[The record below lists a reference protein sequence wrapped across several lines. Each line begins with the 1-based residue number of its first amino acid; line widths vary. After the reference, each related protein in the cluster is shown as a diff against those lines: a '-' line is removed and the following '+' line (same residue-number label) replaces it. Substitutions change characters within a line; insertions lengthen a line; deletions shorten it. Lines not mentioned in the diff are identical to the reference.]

1 MSAPDRITAEMLA
14 AWQENDRGAADTCTD
29 IVEEVLTLHPSKWSQ
44 SFWRQAFAV
53 REAVIAYSL
62 GLKPACD
69 CVLRPASEL
78 LRFWYDHAPE
88 HDWRPLDEDLLVAV
102 VNAPREQLPPHLRLL
117 VAGVR
122 NALEVAA

>member
-1 MSAPDRITAEMLA
+1 MSALDRITAEQLSD
-14 AWQENDRGAADTCTD
+14 WQATSRDGIDICTD
-29 IVEEVLTLHPSKWSQ
+29 IVTEVLTQHQSQ
-44 SFWRQAFAV
+44 WAPSFWKQADAV
-53 REAVIAYSL
+53 RSAVIAYNL
-62 GLKPACD
+62 RMKPACD

-78 LRFWYDHAPE
+78 LQFWYDHAPE
-88 HDWRPLDEDLLVAV
+88 HDWQPLDEDLIVAV

>member
-1 MSAPDRITAEMLA
+1 MSTLDRITAEQLSD
-14 AWQENDRGAADTCTD
+14 WQSTSRDGIDICTD
-29 IVEEVLTLHPSKWSQ
+29 IVTEVLTLHPSKWSQ